1 MSRGSWMAPLALFAA
16 LVSGSLAADLAGR
29 YVTLGKCPNITN
41 KADFDAVPYLGR
53 WYEQERYDIVF
64 QSGMDCV
71 NAIYSDMG
79 NGYVEVHNTARTSFG
94 DFTDIVGQAH
104 VVEPGVLL
112 VEFGGCEYCVI
123 YVSSLSSMCVI
134 VDLYYVLGLCCHD
147 SRGQISHIL
156 DTDYENYSSVYN
168 CFEEGEYRWQYA
180 WLLTRAQAPSADL
193 LATGRQVF
201 ANNGIDLDS
210 FHVTY
215 QGDDCPYLA

>member
-1 MSRGSWMAPLALFAA
+1 MGCGTRRSLVYKEQKPRRSITLITNTEKMSRGSWMAPLALLAA

-29 YVTLGKCPNITN
+29 FVTLGKCPNITN

-79 NGYVEVHNTARTSFG
+79 NGYVEVHNTARTSYG

-112 VEFGGCEYCVI
+112 VEFGGCE
-123 YVSSLSSMCVI
+123 SMGYLCIII
-134 VDLYYVLGLCCHD
+134 VMKYVLLRICIMC
-147 SRGQISHIL
+147 
-156 DTDYENYSSVYN
+156 
-168 CFEEGEYRWQYA
+168 
-180 WLLTRAQAPSADL
+180 
-193 LATGRQVF
+193 
-201 ANNGIDLDS
+201 
-210 FHVTY
+210 
-215 QGDDCPYLA
+215 